1 MTFSLKNQTSLQE
14 IIDPF
19 NELRLFYNPRT
30 QEWSYEE
37 NGDGSHFFLLVLEK
51 LGINSRFKKVNNSKK
66 QRTEFINAAST
77 YLFSS
82 LYGIL
87 KDDPDNDEIAE
98 MILSLDN
105 DFSGRLDDFVGD
117 HTMEWFD
124 LTWEVIS
131 NVLTGMLDLNME
143 DYLTG
148 EPFQGY
154 DHDWL
159 QIAVDIKQHHIFNK
173 K

>member
-1 MTFSLKNQTSLQE
+1 
-14 IIDPF
+14 
-19 NELRLFYNPRT
+19 
-30 QEWSYEE
+30 
-37 NGDGSHFFLLVLEK
+37 
-51 LGINSRFKKVNNSKK
+51 
-66 QRTEFINAAST
+66 
-77 YLFSS
+77 
-82 LYGIL
+82 
-87 KDDPDNDEIAE
+87 